1 MSDSLQPHGL
11 YSPRNSPDQNSGVG
25 SLCLLQRVFS
35 TQGLNPG
42 LLHCKWILYQLSH
55 MCSRDYKRDMQDV
68 MGYNLAF
75 DNLYW
80 VKEMISYLRPQ
91 RWEYNDFVKVGNGVG
106 LQAQKKVSLF
116 EGSEVRELIVPHCN

>member
-1 MSDSLQPHGL
+1 
-11 YSPRNSPDQNSGVG
+11 
-25 SLCLLQRVFS
+25 
-35 TQGLNPG
+35 
-42 LLHCKWILYQLSH
+42 
-55 MCSRDYKRDMQDV
+55 MQDV